1 MARQQNT
8 VSRSG
13 GLGMTELLVAMVL
26 GLFLVIAAA
35 AIFVACR
42 NAYLIQDDSIR
53 LQDTGRFA
61 IESIGRAVSQAGFT
75 DPSMAQ
81 RGTST
86 PSAVAG
92 LDNRTLKS
100 TSPEIRSPIAKAI
113 NGSDVLALH
122 FSGAGEGPDGDGSIT
137 NCAGFS
143 VGHTDANSET
153 DHGWSIFYI
162 ATDHTGEPEL
172 YCKYRGKHAWAT
184 AAIARGVESFQ
195 VLYGVS
201 ERGDGPPARFL
212 NASQIDDLDRALP
225 SESLPPEER
234 LAEKNRQSYWEKI
247 SQIKVALLVRGAQP
261 IRADIPTQRW
271 QLFGDAYDAI
281 NADNDP
287 GSRFNESDVPASHRN
302 RLRKLFQA
310 DFRVRNVMPQSVP

>member
-1 MARQQNT
+1 MLKKIARL
-8 VSRSG
+8 RLSG
-13 GLGMTELLVAMVL
+13 FGLVELLVAMLL

-35 AIFVACR
+35 AMFIACR
-42 NAYLIQDDSIR
+42 NAYLLQDDSIR

-61 IESIGRAVSQAGFT
+61 LESIARAVAQAGFV
-75 DPSMAQ
+75 DPSAALEI
-81 RGTST
+81 TST
-86 PSAVAG
+86 PKAVAG

-100 TSPEIRSPIAKAI
+100 TSPDIRSPIAKAI

-122 FSGAGEGPDGDGSIT
+122 FSGSGEGPDGDGSVT

-143 VGHTDANSET
+143 VGRVDANT
-153 DHGWSIFYI
+153 TGIDHGWSIFYI

-195 VLYGVS
+195 VLYGVGENS
-201 ERGDGPPARFL
+201 HTPPARFM
-212 NASQIDDLDRALP
+212 NAAQIDNLDRALP
-225 SESLPPEER
+225 IESASSEDYV
-234 LAEKNRQSYWEKI
+234 AEKNRQSYWRKI

-261 IRADIPTQRW
+261 TRADKPNQHW
-271 QLFGDAYDAI
+271 QLFGEDYAT

-287 GSRFNESDVPASHRN
+287 GIQFNERDVPEAQRN
-302 RLRKLFQA
+302 RLRGVFQA
-310 DFRVRNVMPQSVP
+310 DLLLRNVTLE